1 MIKLLK
7 TVLSSTNYQKHAS
20 CQTKKKKLRIEII
33 IAACSSAYI
42 NYEPKSP

>member
-20 CQTKKKKLRIEII
+20 CQTKKLRIEII